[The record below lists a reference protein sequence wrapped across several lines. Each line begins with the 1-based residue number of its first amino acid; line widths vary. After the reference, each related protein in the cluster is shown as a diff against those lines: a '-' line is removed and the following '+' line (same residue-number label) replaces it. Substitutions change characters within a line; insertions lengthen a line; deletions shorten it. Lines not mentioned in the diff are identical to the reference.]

1 MADAALNLVVIRS
14 ADLERAA
21 GFYAALGVRL
31 TPERHGSGPEHLA
44 GQAGDVV
51 LEVYPRGESGD
62 TVGVRLGFRVARAA
76 AAVAAAQAAGG
87 SVVSPPRESP
97 WGLRA
102 VVADPDGH
110 RVELLEERVGA

>member
-21 GFYAALGVRL
+21 GFYAALGLRL
-31 TPERHGSGPEHLA
+31 AQERHGSGPEHLSGHSGA
-44 GQAGDVV
+44 VV
-51 LEVYPRGESGD
+51 LEIYPRGDGGD
-62 TVGVRLGFRVARAA
+62 TLGVRLGFRVASAEA
-76 AAVAAAQAAGG
+76 TVAAAQSAGG
-87 SVVSPPRESP
+87 SVVSPPRQSP

-110 RVELLEERVGA
+110 RIELLEERVGA